1 MIAYIDP
8 SAMTYLIQII
18 AGVAIAIG
26 AAITIW
32 YRKAKK
38 KVSNKLG
45 IDENRNK
52 EVESDEIVV
61 KATDKVEKEEKKP
74 VEKVVKNTTV
84 KKTTAKKSATKKPAT
99 KKTTTAKKPAAKKA
113 TTTKTTAKKT
123 TTKKPAT
130 KKTTSTKK
138 KTNK

>member
-8 SAMTYLIQII
+8 SAMTYLIQIV

-26 AAITIW
+26 AAITIF

-38 KVSNKLG
+38 KVSKKLG

-52 EVESDEIVV
+52 EVESDEIIV
-61 KATDKVEKEEKKP
+61 KTEE
-74 VEKVVKNTTV
+74 
-84 KKTTAKKSATKKPAT
+84 KKPAT
-99 KKTTTAKKPAAKKA
+99 KKTTAKKA
-113 TTTKTTAKKT
+113 T
-123 TTKKPAT
+123 
-130 KKTTSTKK
+130 SK